1 MILAAALGLDPRL
14 GAVLDDPRHAF
25 DHDGTP
31 GGFRIVAL
39 SHLAAACVHPAKED
53 PALLPEAQACTARVV
68 EAANALA
75 STSKL
80 DDRNMVWTH
89 MLLVLEACAEV
100 HGKSCD
106 ADDERIAAH
115 LAARS
120 AAYADGIAPSFTKDH
135 GRWPADEAATMH
147 ALALHDRHAG
157 THHLASVWPK
167 ARAAIVDGLPRSEMS
182 GTHADADVPRGSA
195 LAWTA
200 WHVAW
205 VDPEAAAA
213 LWERA
218 WASHGAGIGMREWPP
233 GVDHPADI
241 DSGPILHGI
250 GVAASAFS
258 IGAARI
264 NGDTIRAQA
273 LTTLAGAMM
282 AAQPQDLLALA
293 IYADARRTAVWE

>member
-14 GAVLDDPRHAF
+14 GSILDDPQHAF
-25 DHDGTP
+25 AGDTTP

-39 SHLAAACVHPAKED
+39 SHLAAACVHPAKAD
-53 PALLPEAQACTARVV
+53 ASLLPQAQACTARVV
-68 EAANALA
+68 EAAETLALSA
-75 STSKL
+75 RL
-80 DDRNMVWTH
+80 DDRNMLWTH
-89 MLLVLEACAEV
+89 LLLVLEACAEA

-115 LAARS
+115 LEARS
-120 AAYADGIAPSFTKDH
+120 AAYADGIAPSFTKDR

-157 THHLASVWPK
+157 TAHLARVWPR
-167 ARAAIVDGLPRSEMS
+167 ARAAIVDGLPRSDLS
-182 GTHADADVPRGSA
+182 GTHAYADVPRGSA

-205 VDPEAAAA
+205 VDPQAAAA
-213 LWERA
+213 LWDRA
-218 WASHGAGIGMREWPP
+218 WASHGAGVGMREWPP

-241 DSGPILHGI
+241 DSGPIIHGV

-264 NGDTIRAQA
+264 NGDRLRAEA
-273 LTTLAGAMM
+273 LGSLAGMLM
-282 AAQPQDLLALA
+282 ATQPQDLLALA
-293 IYADARRTAVWE
+293 IYADARTTVVWD